1 MAPERDDTVRART
14 VEPSF
19 GEPSFGEP
27 SFGEPGFGEID
38 DWMFKGAIV
47 LGVLVFLY
55 IIVLGA
61 GTFPWILIRFG
72 WTNQ

>member
-1 MAPERDDTVRART
+1 MPPPDDTVPTRT
-14 VEPSF
+14 A
-19 GEPSFGEP
+19 
-27 SFGEPGFGEID
+27 EPGFGESD

-72 WTNQ
+72 WTNP

>member
-14 VEPSF
+14 A
-19 GEPSFGEP
+19 
-27 SFGEPGFGEID
+27 EPGFGEVD

-72 WTNQ
+72 WTNP

>member
-1 MAPERDDTVRART
+1 MPPPPDDTVRTRS
-14 VEPSF
+14 P
-19 GEPSFGEP
+19 EP

-72 WTNQ
+72 WTNP

>member
-1 MAPERDDTVRART
+1 MAP
-14 VEPSF
+14 EPSF
-19 GEPSFGEP
+19 GET
-27 SFGEPGFGEID
+27 D
-38 DWMFKGAIV
+38 DWLFKGAIV

-72 WTNQ
+72 WTNP

>member
-1 MAPERDDTVRART
+1 MAPERDDTVRVRT
-14 VEPSF
+14 PEPSF
-19 GEPSFGEP
+19 GEV
-27 SFGEPGFGEID
+27 D

-61 GTFPWILIRFG
+61 ATFPWILIRFG
-72 WTNQ
+72 WTNP